1 MLERLRVFLKLFR
14 SHIVPALSKAQKE
27 KIALFKTSLSKLNQI
42 HRYVKL
48 AKTKHSK
55 LELKFVQS
63 LEPFIRQRFIDADM
77 VY

>member
-1 MLERLRVFLKLFR
+1 M
-14 SHIVPALSKAQKE
+14 VPALIKAQKE

-42 HRYVKL
+42 HSYVKL

-55 LELKFVQS
+55 LELKFIQS
-63 LEPFIRQRFIDADM
+63 LESFIRRQFIDADM